1 MKRIAC
7 LLSCTLILLWA
18 FHGVTAAQQ
27 LPGPTGPLPGN
38 PDLLDKVKNPKA
50 DEKVDQVLPDA
61 EEPVDDVTNEVENS
75 ADKVVK
81 DVSEVAKDSAGTAGP
96 VADEATQARA
106 PTPSRPDEAALGS
119 STARTKLATSTNQS
133 GTGSK
138 DAPGAESSDT
148 DKVAAAGNTIGS
160 AQVKGEQLAAPEA
173 DDEESEG
180 SGLSRT
186 GAQVLAW
193 LVLACLLMAIGATLV
208 WRGHASDRRHQ
219 LDPAVDGDSLG
230 AFRRRPPTG
239 RF

>member
-38 PDLLDKVKNPKA
+38 SDLLDKVKNPKA
-50 DEKVDQVLPDA
+50 EEKVDEAEEKVDQVLPDA

-106 PTPSRPDEAALGS
+106 PTPSRPDKAALGS

-193 LVLACLLMAIGATLV
+193 LVLACLLMAIGAALV
-208 WRGHASDRRHQ
+208 WRGRTR
-219 LDPAVDGDSLG
+219 
-230 AFRRRPPTG
+230 
-239 RF
+239 